1 MIEWE
6 WAPFE
11 DYRDR
16 SAESA
21 EVSVWECGQIGLR
34 SRGGATFL
42 ENLVKAANDLFATFW
57 LIVIV
62 ALPFILLIG
71 WLLG

>member
-1 MIEWE
+1 M
-6 WAPFE
+6 
-11 DYRDR
+11 
-16 SAESA
+16 
-21 EVSVWECGQIGLR
+21 
-34 SRGGATFL
+34 FL
-42 ENLVKAANDLFATFW
+42 ENLVKAANDPFATFG

>member
-1 MIEWE
+1 M
-6 WAPFE
+6 
-11 DYRDR
+11 
-16 SAESA
+16 
-21 EVSVWECGQIGLR
+21 
-34 SRGGATFL
+34 FL
-42 ENLVKAANDLFATFW
+42 ENPVKAANDLFAAFW

>member
-1 MIEWE
+1 M
-6 WAPFE
+6 
-11 DYRDR
+11 
-16 SAESA
+16 
-21 EVSVWECGQIGLR
+21 
-34 SRGGATFL
+34 FL

-62 ALPFILLIG
+62 ALTFILLIG